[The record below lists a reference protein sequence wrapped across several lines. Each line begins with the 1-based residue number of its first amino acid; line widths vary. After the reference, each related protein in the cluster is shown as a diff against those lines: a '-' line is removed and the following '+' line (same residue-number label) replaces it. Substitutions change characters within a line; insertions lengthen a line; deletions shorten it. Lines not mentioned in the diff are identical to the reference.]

1 MLINWFDI
9 CMWYKYFL
17 KERVVR
23 LSSNKKITLLTGTES
38 TRSELLNQLQS
49 LLQGYVDIES
59 FASDSGLKGIIKS
72 DLIVISSKLILDEI
86 IPYIDKSCPIVLARR
101 ALNISNI
108 DKLFPIPEGTK
119 ALLVNDTPETTLE
132 VIGLLKELGID
143 HIEFIPYYPNCKF
156 DKNTSIAITP
166 GEASIVPDS
175 VEKIIDIGPRI
186 IDLTTIVEI
195 LEKLNILD
203 EKAHFV
209 SAKYMETIV
218 GLGKQLYKSINE
230 SNKINDYLVKV
241 LNQVNDG
248 IIAFSK
254 EGKITVFNQKSEEIF
269 KLGHSYIL
277 GKNISHVIKDKA
289 LLEFMLSSM
298 DTTDQLFKINE
309 DEVAISKFKVKKMDS
324 IVCTIKNTKE
334 IAEIENRLRRNLI
347 KKGYI
352 GKYTFSDMV
361 GSSPSFRNAIVTAE
375 KIAKTD
381 LSILIHGES
390 GTGKEFFASAM
401 HNVSPRGIGPFLAVN
416 FSALSEDLV
425 ESELFGYEEGAF
437 TGARKGGKLG
447 LFELANNGTI
457 FLDEIGDTSLKIQ
470 ARLLRVLQEKEIM
483 RVSGDEIIHVN
494 VRIIAATNK
503 DLVKMCQE
511 GKFREDLYYRLKRLY
526 LKTPPLRSRTEDIEE
541 LVKHFLLKNHRP
553 DLVLSKEV
561 KNILY
566 THSWPGNIRELEST
580 IEYMVAVCEGN
591 IITPEYLPQ
600 DFFNNSTT
608 LSTGS
613 ITEKL
618 CSRGVLKDFIFIMK
632 LIHEYNKKGQSIGR
646 KTIADLSIKHDHC
659 MSEEQIRKKTDILM
673 DLDLLV
679 KTRGRT
685 GMLLSLRGAS
695 YIESNH

>member
-1 MLINWFDI
+1 MN
-9 CMWYKYFL
+9 
-17 KERVVR
+17 
-23 LSSNKKITLLTGTES
+23 SNKRITLLTGTES
-38 TRSELLNQLQS
+38 TKTELLDQLQS
-49 LLQGYVDIES
+49 LLQGYVDIDS
-59 FASDSGLKGIIKS
+59 YASDSGLKGIIKS
-72 DLIVISSKLILDEI
+72 DLIVISSKLILDEVM
-86 IPYIDKSCPIVLARR
+86 PYIDKSCPIVLARR
-101 ALNISNI
+101 TLNISNI
-108 DKLFPIPEGTK
+108 DRLFPIAEGTK
-119 ALLVNDTPETTLE
+119 ALLVNDTPETAFE
-132 VIGLLKELGID
+132 VIGLLRELGID
-143 HIEFIPYYPNCKF
+143 HIDFIPYYPSCKV
-156 DKNTSIAITP
+156 DNHISIAITP
-166 GEASIVPDS
+166 GEVSYVPDF
-175 VEKIIDIGPRI
+175 VEKIFDIGPRI

-230 SNKINDYLVKV
+230 SNKINEYLVKV

-269 KLGHSYIL
+269 KLGHSYTL
-277 GKNISHVIKDKA
+277 GKNISHIVKDKS
-289 LLEFMLSSM
+289 LLEFLLSNKETS
-298 DTTDQLFKINE
+298 DLLFKINE
-309 DEVAISKFKVKKMDS
+309 NEVAISKFKVKNLDS
-324 IVCTIKNTKE
+324 IVCTIKTTKE
-334 IAEIENRLRRNLI
+334 IAEIENKLRRNLI
-347 KKGYI
+347 KKGFI
-352 GKYTFSDMV
+352 GKHTFGDIIGNSQTLR
-361 GSSPSFRNAIVTAE
+361 STIRTAE
-375 KIAKTD
+375 KLAKTD

-390 GTGKEFFASAM
+390 GTGKELFASAM
-401 HNVSPRGIGPFLAVN
+401 HNESLRGTGPFLAVN
-416 FSALSEDLV
+416 FSSLSEDLV

-437 TGARKGGKLG
+437 TGAKKGGKLG
-447 LFELANNGTI
+447 LFEQANSGTI

-483 RVSGDEIIHVN
+483 RVSGTDIIHVN

-526 LKTPPLRSRTEDIEE
+526 LKTPPLRSRQEDIEE
-541 LVKHFLLKNHRP
+541 LVTHFLIKNHRP
-553 DLVLSKEV
+553 DLILSKEV
-561 KNILY
+561 KSILY

-591 IITPEYLPQ
+591 VITPEYLPQ
-600 DFFNNSTT
+600 DFFNSNTA
-608 LSTGS
+608 LSTDN

-618 CSRGVLKDFIFIMK
+618 CNTGVLKDFLFIMK

-646 KTIADLSIKHDHC
+646 RTISDLSTNHDHF
-659 MSEEQIRKKTDILM
+659 MTEEQIRKKTDKLM

-685 GMLLSLRGAS
+685 GMLLSLRGANF
-695 YIESNH
+695 IENHY

>member
-1 MLINWFDI
+1 MS
-9 CMWYKYFL
+9 
-17 KERVVR
+17 R
-23 LSSNKKITLLTGTES
+23 NKKITLLTGTES
-38 TRSELLNQLQS
+38 TKAELLNQLQS

-59 FASDSGLKGIIKS
+59 FASDSGLKRQIKS
-72 DLIVISSKLILDEI
+72 DLVVISSKLILDEVM
-86 IPYIDKSCPIVLARR
+86 PFIDRECPIVLARR

-108 DKLFPIPEGTK
+108 DKLFSIPEGTK
-119 ALLVNDTPETTLE
+119 AMLVNDTPETANE
-132 VIGLLKELGID
+132 VIGLLKELGLD
-143 HIEFIPYYPNCKF
+143 HIDFIPYYPNCKP
-156 DKNTSIAITP
+156 NYRVGLAITP
-166 GEASIVPDS
+166 GEADLVPDF
-175 VEKIIDIGPRI
+175 VEKTIDIGPRI

-195 LEKLNILD
+195 LEKLNLLD

-230 SNKINDYLVKV
+230 SNKINEYLVKV

-269 KLGHSYIL
+269 KLNHNYTI
-277 GKNISHVIKDKA
+277 GKNISHILKDKV
-289 LLEFMLSSM
+289 LLEFLLGK
-298 DTTDQLFKINE
+298 DGVTDQLFKIN
-309 DEVAISKFKVKKMDS
+309 DNEVAISKFSVKKLDS

-334 IAEIENRLRRNLI
+334 MAEIENKLRRNLI
-347 KKGYI
+347 KKGHI
-352 GKYTFSDMV
+352 AKYRFDDII
-361 GSSPSFRNAIVTAE
+361 GSSPTIQNTITTAE

-390 GTGKEFFASAM
+390 GTGKELFASAI
-401 HNVSPRGIGPFLAVN
+401 HNASPRGTGPFLAVN

-437 TGARKGGKLG
+437 TGAKKGGKLG
-447 LFELANNGTI
+447 LFEQANNGTI
-457 FLDEIGDTSLKIQ
+457 FLDEIGDTSPKIQ

-483 RVSGDEIIHVN
+483 RVSGTEIIPVN

-526 LKTPPLRSRTEDIEE
+526 LKTPALRNRREDIDE
-541 LVKHFLLKNHRP
+541 LVKHFLIKNHRP

-561 KNILY
+561 RNTLH
-566 THSWPGNIRELEST
+566 THNWPGNIRELEST
-580 IEYMVAVCEGN
+580 IEYMVAVCEGS

-600 DFFNNSTT
+600 DFFNSNTT
-608 LSTGS
+608 LSPDNL
-613 ITEKL
+613 TEKL
-618 CSRGVLKDFIFIMK
+618 CSKGVLSDFIFIMK
-632 LIHEYNKKGQSIGR
+632 AIYEYNKKGLSIGR
-646 KTIADLSIKHDHC
+646 KTISDLSENHDHY
-659 MSEEQIRKKTDILM
+659 MTEEQVRKKTDLLM
-673 DLDLLV
+673 ELDLLV

-685 GMLLSLRGAS
+685 GMLLSLRGLN
-695 YIESNH
+695 YIESNC

>member
-1 MLINWFDI
+1 VFKLTIN
-9 CMWYKYFL
+9 K
-17 KERVVR
+17 
-23 LSSNKKITLLTGTES
+23 NITLLTGTES
-38 TRSELLNQLQS
+38 TKSELLSQLQD

-59 FASDSGLKGIIKS
+59 YASDSGLQGIIKS
-72 DLIVISSKLILDEI
+72 DLIVISSKLILDEVM
-86 IPYIDKSCPIVLARR
+86 PYIDKSCPIVLARR

-108 DKLFPIPEGTK
+108 DKLFPLPEGTK
-119 ALLVNDTPETTLE
+119 ALLVNDTPETSFE

-143 HIEFIPYYPNCKF
+143 HIELIPYYPNCIV
-156 DKNTSIAITP
+156 DDHVSIAITP
-166 GEASIVPDS
+166 GEASYVPS
-175 VEKIIDIGPRI
+175 YVEKTIDIGPRI

-218 GLGKQLYKSINE
+218 GLGKQLYRSINE
-230 SNKINDYLVKV
+230 ANKANEYLVKV

-269 KLGHSYIL
+269 KLGHSYTL
-277 GKNISHVIKDKA
+277 GKNISHMIKDKA
-289 LLEFMLSSM
+289 LLEFLLSNK
-298 DTTDQLFKINE
+298 DNTDQLFKINE
-309 DEVAISKFKVKKMDS
+309 SEVAISKFKVKNLDS

-334 IAEIENRLRRNLI
+334 LAEIENKLRRNLI

-352 GKYTFSDMV
+352 GKYIFSDII
-361 GSSPSFRNAIVTAE
+361 GSSQTLKSTITTAE

-390 GTGKEFFASAM
+390 GTGKELFASAI
-401 HNVSPRGIGPFLAVN
+401 HNVSPRVTGPFLAVN

-437 TGARKGGKLG
+437 TGAKKGGKLG
-447 LFELANNGTI
+447 LFEQANNGTI

-483 RVSGDEIIHVN
+483 RVSGTEIIPVN

-526 LKTPPLRSRTEDIEE
+526 LKTPPLRNRREDIEE
-541 LVKHFLLKNHRP
+541 LVRHFLIKNHRP
-553 DLVLSKEV
+553 DLILSNEAKS
-561 KNILY
+561 ILY

-580 IEYMVAVCEGN
+580 IEYMVAVCEGSM
-591 IITPEYLPQ
+591 ITPEFLPQ
-600 DFFNNSTT
+600 DFFNNNTS
-608 LSTGS
+608 LSTNN

-618 CSRGVLKDFIFIMK
+618 CGKGVLKDFLFIMK
-632 LIHEYNKKGQSIGR
+632 LIYEYNKKGQSIGR
-646 KTIADLSIKHDHC
+646 KTISVLSTTHEYFLT
-659 MSEEQIRKKTDILM
+659 EEQIRKKTDILM
-673 DLDLLV
+673 DLNLLV

-685 GMLLSLRGAS
+685 GMLLSLRGTNF
-695 YIESNH
+695 IENNY